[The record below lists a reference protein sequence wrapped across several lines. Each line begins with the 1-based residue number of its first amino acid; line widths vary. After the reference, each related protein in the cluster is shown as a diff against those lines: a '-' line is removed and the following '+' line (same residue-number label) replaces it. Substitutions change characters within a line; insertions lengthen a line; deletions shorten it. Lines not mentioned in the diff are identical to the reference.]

1 VASKKQLLQQLLS
14 NPAPDRIEPG
24 QFADLAA
31 QLAPISTAYLRHLL
45 RDSSVPLDALVEG
58 VRQDSFQHLARTLS
72 ALSAAYEQ
80 NPKPARA
87 LVLEAKAHAKLALR
101 RDPNPSARQMKIEW
115 IIRWLENPPIF
126 PLWISLQKCVTET
139 PPAAP

>member
-1 VASKKQLLQQLLS
+1 MASKKQLLQQLLS
-14 NPAPDRIEPG
+14 NPVPDRIDPG
-24 QFADLAA
+24 QFAALAA
-31 QLAPISTAYLRHLL
+31 QLAPISTSYLRHLL
-45 RDSSVPLDALVEG
+45 RDSGVPLDALVEG
-58 VRQDSFQHLARTLS
+58 VRQDSFDHLARTLS

-101 RDPNPSARQMKIEW
+101 RDPNPAARQLKIDW
-115 IIRWLENPPIF
+115 MIRWLENPPIF
-126 PLWISLQKCVTET
+126 PLWVSLQKRATET